1 MLLDVLAAD
10 PGTYAL
16 PGAALLVSMV
26 AVALAGFMGS
36 RSSHTT
42 DQVNR
47 LNVLKDRVDELEE
60 KLSECRADRGRLE
73 RQNIN
78 LMKRVLN
85 LEENGKDH
93 AP

>member
-1 MLLDVLAAD
+1 
-10 PGTYAL
+10 
-16 PGAALLVSMV
+16 
-26 AVALAGFMGS
+26 
-36 RSSHTT
+36 
-42 DQVNR
+42 VNR